1 MRINTINNAF
11 LVVRS
16 IGETPSSARNPY
28 SGHGASVAK
37 KLSRAPPIL
46 TSTNQ
51 ICFKHV
57 HAIFN
62 LSSRGFSAS
71 HPLENCTIFR
81 GNRVSFP
88 TRKLD
93 ERRRFP
99 ERSFEN
105 SVFFF
110 AFRKK
115 ILISKRWMISLLA
128 FRCTNIREFHDICRI
143 KGAVLSP
150 SRILGASLPLDVCAP
165 LKRSGFHQVVVF
177 HLSPSPS
184 FGILNP
190 NTTAQPRLFHS
201 RDLLPFRVA
210 FAYAPSLRGKKAS
223 RCLRRTLTPP

>member
-1 MRINTINNAF
+1 MINNAF

-81 GNRVSFP
+81 GNRVSSQ
-88 TRKLD
+88 R
-93 ERRRFP
+93 
-99 ERSFEN
+99 EN
-105 SVFFF
+105 WMSGEDSSNDPSRTLFFFF

-184 FGILNP
+184 FGVLNP
-190 NTTAQPRLFHS
+190 NTTAQPRPFHS
-201 RDLLPFRVA
+201 RDLLSFRVA
-210 FAYAPSLRGKKAS
+210 FAYAPNLRGKKAS